1 MKEKKREREREYRCS
16 RQRLYG
22 RSEYSS
28 EPPPAVNWNSLEAYA
43 DWSARH
49 FSDFNDNR
57 IMMITP
63 FTERTCYLFLST
75 SFSLSFSPSL
85 SPRPTVYL
93 DAKTCIER
101 GKRRAPS
108 ILYRSI
114 DPCFFFACD
123 PRCDTNSCS
132 HGRTSRERYPDGG
145 AITSCTVIPD
155 KFGINVSVN
164 KNCD

>member
-1 MKEKKREREREYRCS
+1 MKEKEREREREYRCS

-85 SPRPTVYL
+85 SLLVQLFISMQKPVSSVENGELHRSCIVRSIRVFFSHAIL
-93 DAKTCIER
+93 DAILTAALTAEHPER
-101 GKRRAPS
+101 VSRWWRHHQ
-108 ILYRSI
+108 L
-114 DPCFFFACD
+114 
-123 PRCDTNSCS
+123 
-132 HGRTSRERYPDGG
+132 HGDSG
-145 AITSCTVIPD
+145 
-155 KFGINVSVN
+155 
-164 KNCD
+164 

>member
-1 MKEKKREREREYRCS
+1 
-16 RQRLYG
+16 
-22 RSEYSS
+22 
-28 EPPPAVNWNSLEAYA
+28 
-43 DWSARH
+43 
-49 FSDFNDNR
+49 
-57 IMMITP
+57 MMITP

-114 DPCFFFACD
+114 DPWFFFACD
-123 PRCDTNSCS
+123 SRCDTNSCS

-145 AITSCTVIPD
+145 AITSSVIPD
-155 KFGINVSVN
+155 KFGINVSGALIRIAIDFGWENYNWHFYLLLIKRYWRYWYAKARVRELLILAGN
-164 KNCD
+164 SIDAARLIALRVTIL

>member
-1 MKEKKREREREYRCS
+1 MKEKEREREIEREESIVAVGRDC
-16 RQRLYG
+16 G

-75 SFSLSFSPSL
+75 FCLSLSLSL
-85 SPRPTVYL
+85 FLSSFNCLSR
-93 DAKTCIER
+93 CR
-101 GKRRAPS
+101 N
-108 ILYRSI
+108 LYRAWKTASSI
-114 DPCFFFACD
+114 DPRIVRSIRVLFRMRF
-123 PRCDTNSCS
+123 SM
-132 HGRTSRERYPDGG
+132 RY
-145 AITSCTVIPD
+145 
-155 KFGINVSVN
+155 
-164 KNCD
+164 

>member
-1 MKEKKREREREYRCS
+1 MKEKEREREIEREESIVAVGRDC
-16 RQRLYG
+16 G

-75 SFSLSFSPSL
+75 FCLSLSLSLSFSLRS
-85 SPRPTVYL
+85 TVYL
-93 DAKTCIER
+93 DAETCIER

-108 ILYRSI
+108 IRVSFDRSA
-114 DPCFFFACD
+114 FFFACD
-123 PRCDTNSCS
+123 PPCDTNCCS
-132 HGRTSRERYPDGG
+132 RGRISRERHPEWWRHHQLHGD
-145 AITSCTVIPD
+145 
-155 KFGINVSVN
+155 FG
-164 KNCD
+164 